1 MPYKS
6 KKQEGLSTKNIF
18 SIIAI
23 AVGLLSL
30 LLLAA
35 NGVSYDHPIIE
46 GYYAGLN
53 MFKMIFGSEY
63 AGINPGLL
71 SALII
76 MVLGIISAALMNKS
90 DIAGFASILFFIT
103 ATVLWFCTI
112 PLYGNFEASLGSAAI
127 WLGILN
133 FVCGVLVFIGLSYR
147 Q

>member
-18 SIIAI
+18 SIVAI

-35 NGVSYDHPIIE
+35 QGVSYDNSAIE

-53 MFKMIFGSEY
+53 MYKMIFGSVY

-71 SALII
+71 SAFII
-76 MVLGIISAALMNKS
+76 MILAIGAAALMNKS
-90 DIAGFASILFFIT
+90 DIAGFASILLFIT
-103 ATVLWFCTI
+103 SAVLWFCTV
-112 PLYGNFEASLGSAAI
+112 PLYGNFAATLGAAAI

-133 FVCGVLVFIGLSYR
+133 IVCGILVFIGLSYR